1 MWVRG
6 RRGARAETVGVRP
19 DLVLFMTD
27 QQRFD
32 QTGYASGG
40 HFETPVLDALAASGT
55 TFDLAH
61 SASTTCVPA
70 RASLLTGVAAHRLPV
85 QADGYTLREGYW
97 NVAYAL
103 ARAGYET
110 ALIGKM
116 HFNPMNGRHGFE
128 TMRTC
133 EHLFPGDFTPQ
144 RILCS
149 GFDDYHQ
156 MLVDHGLADWRQ
168 HLDDEREPGQPR
180 RPYFPYDEHFHPT
193 EWVADEAIALL
204 ERRDRTRPLFLVV
217 SFPHPHEPHNPPERY
232 GRLFDPADSII
243 PAEGFETNDGLPP
256 GFQEAFAAD
265 DGPWQAS
272 RVRSEEHLRDSLAIV
287 RGLVRHI
294 DDAMGRVLTSIDAD
308 RSVVMFTSDHGDYA
322 GHRGLM
328 RKLPWIPFDDLAR
341 VPLVVRAPDGPP
353 GLRSADLV
361 SSSDLV
367 LTCLDYAGVEVDAE
381 VFDSQSLRPLVTGA
395 TPGVGDGDRA
405 LLMSP
410 NSGWPSVRRGSLK
423 LITRRHWVHP
433 GRALFDL
440 DADPGETVNLVD
452 DPRYA
457 EELDELQAWLDAEL
471 ARPLAD
477 LPFVETLQWMPA
489 PITAG

>member
-1 MWVRG
+1 M
-6 RRGARAETVGVRP
+6 TVDPRP

-32 QTGYASGG
+32 QTGDASGG
-40 HFETPVLDALAASGT
+40 HFETPVLDLLAADGT
-55 TFDLAH
+55 TFTRAC

-85 QADGYTLREGYW
+85 QDDGFTLQEGYW
-97 NVAYAL
+97 NMAYAL
-103 ARAGYET
+103 AQAGYET
-110 ALIGKM
+110 ALVGKM
-116 HFNPMNGRHGFE
+116 HFNPINGRHGFE

-144 RILCS
+144 RIFR
-149 GFDDYHQ
+149 GQFDDYHDT
-156 MLVDHGLADWRQ
+156 LAEHGLDDWRA
-168 HLDDEREPGQPR
+168 HLDEARAPGQPR
-180 RPYFPYDEHFHPT
+180 RPYFPYDERFHPT
-193 EWVADEAIALL
+193 EWVADEALAVL
-204 ERRDRTRPLFLVV
+204 ERRDRARPLFLVV

-232 GRLFDPADSII
+232 GRTFDPADSVL
-243 PAEGFETNDGLPP
+243 PSEGFEANDGLPAE
-256 GFQEAFAAD
+256 FLEAFAVN

-272 RVRSEEHLRDSLAIV
+272 RVRSESHLRDSLAIV
-287 RGLVRHI
+287 RGLVRQI
-294 DDAMGRVLTSIDAD
+294 DDAMGRVLAAIDAE

-341 VPLVVRAPDGPP
+341 VPLVVRAPDGPA
-353 GLRSADLV
+353 GRRSTDLV

-367 LTCLDYAGVEVDAE
+367 LTCLDYAGVEVDPD
-381 VFDSQSLRPLVTGA
+381 VFDSRSLRRLVTGEVTGA
-395 TPGVGDGDRA
+395 ADRP

-410 NSGWPSVRRGSLK
+410 NSGWPTVRRGPLK

-457 EELDELQAWLDAEL
+457 AELDDLQAWLDAEL
-471 ARPLAD
+471 ARPPPD
-477 LPFVETLQWMPA
+477 LPFVETLQWVRV
-489 PITAG
+489 PIATA